1 MTPTERFRRRIAD
14 ALDGVPPRPR
24 RKYTDQDAAFAVA
37 QWCSG
42 ITQKEIAGHFGYETP
57 TMICIWIEAFIRKH
71 CTAAPLR
78 QPDEYNRT
86 GVGNVEAYGD
96 DRKLLAKI
104 AFCHFMAQREEA
116 A

>member
-71 CTAAPLR
+71 YTAAPLR
-78 QPDEYNRT
+78 QT
-86 GVGNVEAYGD
+86 YGD
-96 DRKLLAKI
+96 ERKLLAKI